1 MKPTA
6 IIASAIIALGLLAL
20 GLCIRSGIDFA
31 ASRDR
36 TVDVRGLAER
46 EVPANVV
53 TWPIMFKE
61 VGNSLPTV
69 YANVSATNQRI
80 VDFLKANGITDQEIS
95 IGAPKVQDLTTDR
108 YNNQPLPY
116 NYAIT
121 SVVTVSSGKVK
132 EIHALIN
139 RQGELFAQGIA
150 ITNDYN
156 YQITYDFTDL
166 NSIKPEMIAEATK
179 NAREA
184 AKKFADDSESSL
196 GKIKTA
202 RQGQFTIDDRDATT
216 PSSLS
221 LLEGE
226 APGYH
231 PTLAHQLSVVLGTS
245 SPTDKATQL

>member
-1 MKPTA
+1 MKQTA
-6 IIASAIIALGLLAL
+6 IIASAILALGLLAL

-61 VGNSLPTV
+61 VGNSLPAV

-80 VDFLKANGITDQEIS
+80 VDFLKSNGLTDQEIS

-121 SVVTVSSGKVK
+121 SVVTVSSRKVK
-132 EIHALIN
+132 EVHALIN

-150 ITNDYN
+150 ISNDYN
-156 YQITYDFTDL
+156 YQITYDFTEL
-166 NSIKPEMIAEATK
+166 NSIKPEMIAEATQ

-184 AKKFADDSESSL
+184 AKKFADDSDSSL

-202 RQGQFTIDDRDATT
+202 RQGQFSIEDRDATT
-216 PSSLS
+216 PYIKKVRVVTSLTYY
-221 LLEGE
+221 LE
-226 APGYH
+226 
-231 PTLAHQLSVVLGTS
+231 
-245 SPTDKATQL
+245 D

>member
-216 PSSLS
+216 PYIKKVRVVTSLTYYLLS
-221 LLEGE
+221 LIHISE
-226 APGYH
+226 
-231 PTLAHQLSVVLGTS
+231 PTRRS
-245 SPTDKATQL
+245 